1 MTKEKNMEFLV
12 FFGVPFGGDMFPRVL
27 VGLPLARR
35 PLISANA
42 NACAYKDDDKRF
54 RKSRHSMTR

>member
-1 MTKEKNMEFLV
+1 MEFLV
-12 FFGVPFGGDMFPRVL
+12 FFGVPLGGDMFPRVL

-42 NACAYKDDDKRF
+42 NACAYNDDKKF
-54 RKSRHSMTR
+54 RKSRHGMTR